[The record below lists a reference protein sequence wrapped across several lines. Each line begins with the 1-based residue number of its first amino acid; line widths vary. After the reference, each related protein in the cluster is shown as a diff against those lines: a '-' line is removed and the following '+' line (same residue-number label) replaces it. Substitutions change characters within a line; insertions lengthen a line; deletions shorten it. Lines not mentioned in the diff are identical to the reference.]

1 MSMRSNQKEEI
12 ATIKPRTITIDLSDA
27 DCERISDQAA
37 RYGLTVG
44 ELLKNFIGDLV
55 DGTYSNGSDERMYA
69 EQYCQRC
76 WYSWMNENLLS
87 HLNTYSDVE
96 EYLDLI
102 DNIEDGKKDLAE
114 YEKNPDKFDEEEI
127 GFVKDDLE
135 GWEQEKKEI
144 LEDWKPDYKVDMDEE
159 IAICRKW
166 LAEREAMKEGK
177 ANG

>member
-1 MSMRSNQKEEI
+1 MLKARNQEQEI

-87 HLNTYSDVE
+87 HLHSYSNVDDFLTAWDEKLYAAEHPE
-96 EYLDLI
+96 EYEEDRADLQEGEKLWFEAE
-102 DNIEDGKKDLAE
+102 IEEA
-114 YEKNPDKFDEEEI
+114 
-127 GFVKDDLE
+127 
-135 GWEQEKKEI
+135 
-144 LEDWKPDYKVDMDEE
+144 LEDWKPDYKVNMDDE

-166 LAEREAMKEGK
+166 LAEKEAMYGK
-177 ANG
+177 K